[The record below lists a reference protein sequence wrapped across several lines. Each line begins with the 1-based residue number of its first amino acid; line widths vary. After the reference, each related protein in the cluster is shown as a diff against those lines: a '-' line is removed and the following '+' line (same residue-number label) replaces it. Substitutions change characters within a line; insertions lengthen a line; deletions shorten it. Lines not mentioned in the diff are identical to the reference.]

1 MIRYV
6 KLLGGDELL
15 GKVDG
20 EQSAYDGLCLVDPIR
35 LMLTNKGY
43 MMVPLP
49 TRCITVSQVHVLFE
63 GDVVEA
69 VERDYTQTCDELRQR
84 DSGLAV
90 PKHGLVM
97 SGGVGRL

>member
-20 EQSAYDGLCLVDPIR
+20 EQSDYDGLCLVDPIR
-35 LMLTNKGY
+35 LLLTNKGY
-43 MMVPLP
+43 VLVPLP

-63 GDVVEA
+63 GDVVGA
-69 VERDYTQTCDELRQR
+69 VERDYHQTCDELRQR

-90 PKHGLVM
+90 PNRGLVTP
-97 SGGVGRL
+97 GR